1 MTIEDPFAVEGQEL
15 PACRYKM
22 LAISVCRATNMSLQ
36 SALDL
41 TIVEA
46 YTAIGGVCYV

>member
-1 MTIEDPFAVEGQEL
+1 MSFEYPFEDGSQEL
-15 PACRYKM
+15 PACRYRM
-22 LAISVCRATNMSLQ
+22 LAISVCRATHLSLE
-36 SALDL
+36 SALQL